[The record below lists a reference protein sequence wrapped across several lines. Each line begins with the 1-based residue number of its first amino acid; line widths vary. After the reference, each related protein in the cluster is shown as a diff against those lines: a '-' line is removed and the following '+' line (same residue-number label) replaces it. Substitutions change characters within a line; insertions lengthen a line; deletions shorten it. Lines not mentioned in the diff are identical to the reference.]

1 MFQRGWF
8 HLDVRRTELLP
19 ELLPIVRQYG
29 PARVQPLA
37 LPVLRELTEDARF
50 AGLIVQVSPESLDWL
65 DKLYTSAPGLP
76 VLALLD
82 RGDRTNI
89 NRLQERGVA
98 TSVLP
103 LQCTN
108 VTNFVQRAL
117 ANSFVPCDR
126 VSSTIVHL
134 AETRALTA
142 REVQLVS
149 YCLGDEPRA
158 RVRRRLGITENT
170 LKSQIRG
177 LLRKCGERNLDA
189 LAKNLLRNALVA
201 PGSELTTTVEVPPL
215 AAPTDVTRPAMSMVA
230 VRAQL
235 AGAAA
240 SVH

>member
-8 HLDVRRTELLP
+8 HLDVRRSELLP
-19 ELLPIVRQYG
+19 ELLPVVHQYG
-29 PARVQPLA
+29 PARVQPLSA
-37 LPVLRELTEDARF
+37 ASVAELSQDARF
-50 AGLIVQVSPESLDWL
+50 AGLIVQLGPDSLDWL
-65 DKLYTSAPGLP
+65 EKLHASAPGLP
-76 VLALLD
+76 VLALLE
-82 RGDRTNI
+82 RGDRANI
-89 NRLQERGVA
+89 NHLQARGVA
-98 TSVLP
+98 TAVLP
-103 LQCTN
+103 LQLAN
-108 VTNFVQRAL
+108 ITNFVQRAL
-117 ANSFVPCDR
+117 TNSFVPCDR
-126 VSSTIVHL
+126 VSSTIAHM

-201 PGSELTTTVEVPPL
+201 PGSELGTLFEPGE
-215 AAPTDVTRPAMSMVA
+215 AASTSEVTRPSLSMTT

-235 AGAAA
+235 AAA